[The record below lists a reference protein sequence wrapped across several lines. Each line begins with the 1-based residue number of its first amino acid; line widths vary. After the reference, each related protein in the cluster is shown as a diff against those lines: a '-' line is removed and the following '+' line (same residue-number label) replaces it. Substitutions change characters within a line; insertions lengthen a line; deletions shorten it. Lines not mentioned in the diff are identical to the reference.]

1 LRRNTDEVPSSLRKP
16 QNGRIGK
23 EAVMTDVSSQ
33 PSLVDIVMDPLIHQF
48 KVEMSSTQETFLAR
62 LLDNFAVSV
71 VQNVA
76 PSDETA
82 RAEVFNI
89 ARSKGIKVEPNEG
102 MPWSKAEA
110 DTLQEM
116 MGRGMASDE
125 IAEELKRG
133 KNETDAKMRE
143 YEK

>member
-1 LRRNTDEVPSSLRKP
+1 
-16 QNGRIGK
+16 
-23 EAVMTDVSSQ
+23 MTDTSNQ
-33 PSLVDIVMDPLIHQF
+33 TSLVDSVMDSLIHEF
-48 KVEMSSTQETFLAR
+48 KVEMSPTQETFLAR
-62 LLDNFAVSV
+62 LLDSFAVSV

-82 RAEVFNI
+82 RAEVFDI

-102 MPWSKAEA
+102 KPWSETEV

-116 MGRGMASDE
+116 MGRGMAADQ

-133 KNETDAKMRE
+133 TDETVAKMQE
-143 YEK
+143 YE